1 MTVSKGILRLGLR
14 FVFPRYH
21 KLDSP
26 TELYPRA
33 KLAPLEL
40 RQKNE
45 RLKMWYAILGDIV
58 LMDGRKIVLHNTSR
72 IS

>member
-33 KLAPLEL
+33 KL
-40 RQKNE
+40 
-45 RLKMWYAILGDIV
+45 GDIV